1 MANKYIFNMGFY
13 GGSTILGIAAYAYY
27 GNKDKNMTMEE
38 KYAKY
43 GGDRRKLMETTV
55 EDKAKNALL
64 FKKIRENAG
73 IKEEELPKPE
83 SAQKEKKLLGRMEGR
98 KKDVLAARKKL
109 QESEESLEEEKPVKK
124 KKRKKKRAQ
133 ETTEEGAGAAIE

>member
-1 MANKYIFNMGFY
+1 M
-13 GGSTILGIAAYAYY
+13 GIAAYAYY
-27 GNKDKNMTMEE
+27 GNKDKNMTMDE

-43 GGDRRKLMETTV
+43 GGDRRKLMEMTV
-55 EDKAKNALL
+55 EDRAKNALL

-73 IKEEELPKPE
+73 MKEEELPKPE
-83 SAQKEKKLLGRMEGR
+83 SAQKEKKLAGRMEGR
-98 KKDVLAARKKL
+98 RNEDVLAARKKL